1 LTWDITENAIDAL
14 SGHPW
19 EVDYHRTASIGSM
32 ATEERE
38 PLTPEQQ
45 FLRRCFIDHYVRS
58 PPEAPYR
65 FTRREWGFF
74 PFGGKMM
81 FRHISFTRKE
91 ELDAFFRQRAPMHA
105 YHSSAYYSEPSLQPM
120 GEKVKTWMGAD
131 LIFDLDAD
139 HIPNSEKLSYVE
151 QLEKVKEEMDR
162 LVRDFLISDLGFRKE
177 GVELFFS
184 GGRGYHAHI
193 RDPSVLP
200 MDSRDR
206 RQLVDYI
213 TGNNLDFDVLF
224 PDRTVEVNKRF
235 GSSKKRRNFR
245 NRGHGGWVTKIY
257 KGKDSL
263 LNEMLA
269 LPDNKSRVQKLLEI
283 SRTKKLGIGQQKCS
297 SIVEDLFKKGGGV
310 TVKRM
315 LEEDM
320 FQVTSTNT
328 IDTDFL
334 KFAASYSSIN
344 LSGETD
350 EPVTTDTK
358 RLIRCP
364 GSLHGKTGFRVIS
377 VPLDR
382 LPSFDPLRDA
392 VALGRDPVEVSLNEG
407 FSITMG
413 GEDFDLKQG
422 RVSVPKFLAYF
433 LVARGKAKM
442 LPDAFLL

>member
-1 LTWDITENAIDAL
+1 
-14 SGHPW
+14 
-19 EVDYHRTASIGSM
+19 
-32 ATEERE
+32 
-38 PLTPEQQ
+38 
-45 FLRRCFIDHYVRS
+45 
-58 PPEAPYR
+58 
-65 FTRREWGFF
+65 
-74 PFGGKMM
+74 MM

-139 HIPNSEKLSYVE
+139 HIPNAEQLSYVE
-151 QLEKVKEEMDR
+151 QLEKVKKEMIR
-162 LVRDFLISDLGFRKE
+162 LVEDFLIKDLGFKKD
-177 GVELFFS
+177 GIELFFS

-193 RDPSVLP
+193 RDPSVLS

-224 PDRTVEVNKRF
+224 PGSKR
-235 GSSKKRRNFR
+235 KRNFR
-245 NRGHGGWVTKIY
+245 NRSHGGWVTKIY
-257 KGKDSL
+257 EGKDKL
-263 LNEMLA
+263 LKELLS
-269 LPDNKSRVQKLLEI
+269 LPDNRARVQKLMGI
-283 SRTKKLGIGQQKCS
+283 SELKKLDISQNKCRTIVKDIFEKAGGITYRRMLD
-297 SIVEDLFKKGGGV
+297 EDL
-310 TVKRM
+310 
-315 LEEDM
+315 
-320 FQVTSTNT
+320 FQVTSTNP
-328 IDTDFL
+328 IEADFL
-334 KFAASYSSIN
+334 KFAASYSSIT

-364 GSLHGKTGFRVIS
+364 GSLHGKTGFRVVS

-392 VALGRDPVEVSLNEG
+392 VVLGKDPVEINLNEG

-413 GEDFDLKQG
+413 GEDFELRQG
-422 RVSVPKFLAYF
+422 PVNVPRFLAYF
-433 LVARGKAKM
+433 LVARGKAKIM
-442 LPDAFLL
+442 TT

>member
-1 LTWDITENAIDAL
+1 M
-14 SGHPW
+14 
-19 EVDYHRTASIGSM
+19 V
-32 ATEERE
+32 TEERE

-45 FLRRCFIDHYVRS
+45 FLRQCFVEHYTRS

-91 ELDAFFRQRAPMHA
+91 ELDAFFRYRAPMHA

-151 QLEKVKEEMDR
+151 QLEKVKEEMIR
-162 LVRDFLISDLGFRKE
+162 LVNDFLISDLGFRKE
-177 GVELFFS
+177 GIELFFS

-224 PDRTVEVNKRF
+224 PGSKR
-235 GSSKKRRNFR
+235 KRNFR
-245 NRGHGGWVTKIY
+245 NRSHGGWVTKIY
-257 KGKDSL
+257 EGKDRL
-263 LNEMLA
+263 LKELLS
-269 LPDNKSRVQKLLEI
+269 LPDNRARVQKLMGI
-283 SRTKKLGIGQQKCS
+283 SDLKKLGISQNKCRM
-297 SIVEDLFKKGGGV
+297 IVKDIFEKAGGI
-310 TVKRM
+310 TCRRM
-315 LEEDM
+315 LDEDI
-320 FQVTSTNT
+320 FQATSTNP
-328 IDTDFL
+328 IEADFL
-334 KFAASYSSIN
+334 RFAASYSAIN

-392 VALGRDPVEVSLNEG
+392 VVLGRDPVEIIMNEG

-413 GEDFDLKQG
+413 GEDFELG
-422 RVSVPKFLAYF
+422 AGSTSAPRFLAYF
-433 LVARGKAKM
+433 LVARGKAKVKTN
-442 LPDAFLL
+442 